1 MSAQA
6 PVIAVDFDLAT
17 GTFYLTATSYG
28 LCAPAGARLF
38 RGPPFP
44 DVQFQGHATEERAKE
59 HAARLAAYIAE
70 RWVRK
75 QPSKAEMR
83 RQQA

>member
-1 MSAQA
+1 MSAA
-6 PVIAVDFDLAT
+6 LPAISTEFDLAT

-44 DVQFQGHATEERAKE
+44 DVQFQGHATEEQAKE

-70 RWVRK
+70 RWPKNGPGNAETRRRK
-75 QPSKAEMR
+75 A
-83 RQQA
+83 